1 MKTVTLTTTELPAAD
16 QHLPK
21 RMARFC
27 SCFSCLCVVFAVL
40 WPGLTAYALLGASP
54 AELLQRVGL
63 AASAQPWGGPTYT
76 NWQQVMVLL
85 VLSLPAALTGL
96 ALAQMGQGFR
106 WLARGEMYWLRAHA
120 ALRRFAGWTVLA
132 FLAGPLAGTLA
143 TVLLTLN
150 HPSGQKQL
158 ALALSSMQLQSLLMA
173 ALVWVFAHLL
183 LRAHAIAEENRQFV

>member
-1 MKTVTLTTTELPAAD
+1 MKTPISTHTEPPRD
-16 QHLPK
+16 QHFPR

-27 SCFSCLCVVFAVL
+27 NCFACLCMGFAVL
-40 WPGLTAYALLGASP
+40 WPGLTVHALLGASP
-54 AELLQRVGL
+54 GELLQRVGL
-63 AASAQPWGGPTYT
+63 AGSAQTWGGSTYT
-76 NWQQVMVLL
+76 TWQHIKVLL
-85 VLSLPAALTGL
+85 VLTLPAALTGL

-106 WLARGEMYWLRAHA
+106 WLAHGEVYWLRAHA

-132 FLAGPLAGTLA
+132 CLAGPLAGTLA

-158 ALALSSMQLQSLLMA
+158 ALAVSSMQFQSLLMA